1 MNKILERVIGT
12 IKSIAEEANDGDIIV
27 REIRAQELKAV
38 WTNTRT
44 KKEYT
49 IRSRQTTRLIRVEND
64 PRLIPVLRF
73 IANQITAAEAKKDIE
88 RLENLKAFW

>member
-49 IRSRQTTRLIRVEND
+49 IRSRQTVRLIRVKND
-64 PRLIPVLRF
+64 PRLIPVLQF
-73 IANQITAAEAKKDIE
+73 IANQITAAEAKKAIE